1 MNKLVKGMF
10 ALGMGALMVGCS
22 AGGTTD
28 SGSKSINVVSREEG
42 SGTRGAF
49 VELFGVQEDDVDNT
63 TSAAEVTN
71 STSVMISTVQG
82 NENAIGYISLGSL
95 SDDVKAVK
103 IDGVEATSENVKSGD
118 YKVSRPFIVCTN
130 GTDLSEIASDF
141 MSYIMST
148 DGQSIVE
155 EEGYIAQDTTTTYTA
170 SNLSGSLTVGG
181 SSSIAPLMEKLAE
194 EYQKLNPEVEIS
206 VQQSD
211 STTGATNTIDGVYE
225 IGMCSRELKQE
236 EKDAGLVPTVI
247 ATDGIAVIV
256 NTNNSVD
263 DLTVDQVKQ
272 IYTGEITDWSKI
284 SA

>member
-22 AGGTTD
+22 SGTSD
-28 SGSKSINVVSREEG
+28 SGSQQINVVSREEG

-49 VELFGVQEDDVDNT
+49 VELFGVQEGDVDNT

-103 IDGVEATSENVKSGD
+103 IDGVEATTENVKSGD

-148 DGQSIVE
+148 DGQAIVS

-181 SSSIAPLMEKLAE
+181 SSSVTPLMEKLAE

-225 IGMCSRELKQE
+225 IGMCSRKLKQE
-236 EKDAGLVPTVI
+236 ETDAGLVPTVI

-256 NTNNSVD
+256 NTNNAVD

-272 IYTGEITDWSKI
+272 IYTGEITDWSEI

>member
-22 AGGTTD
+22 SGTSD
-28 SGSKSINVVSREEG
+28 SGSQQINVVSREEG

-49 VELFGVQEDDVDNT
+49 VELFGVQEGDVDNT

-103 IDGVEATSENVKSGD
+103 IDGVEATTENVKSGD

-148 DGQSIVE
+148 DGQAIVS

-181 SSSIAPLMEKLAE
+181 SSSVTPLMEKLAE

-236 EKDAGLVPTVI
+236 ETDAGLVQTVI

-256 NTNNSVD
+256 NTNNAVD

-272 IYTGEITDWSKI
+272 IYTGEITDWSEI

>member
-22 AGGTTD
+22 SGTSD
-28 SGSKSINVVSREEG
+28 SGSQQINVVSREEG

-49 VELFGVQEDDVDNT
+49 VELFGVQEGDVDNT

-103 IDGVEATSENVKSGD
+103 IDGVEATTENVKSGD
-118 YKVSRPFIVCTN
+118 YKVSRPFIVCTK

-148 DGQSIVE
+148 DGQAIVS

-181 SSSIAPLMEKLAE
+181 SSSVTPLMEKLAE

-236 EKDAGLVPTVI
+236 ETSAGLVPTVI

-256 NTNNSVD
+256 NTKNAVD

-272 IYTGEITDWSKI
+272 IYTGEITDWSEI

>member
-1 MNKLVKGMF
+1 
-10 ALGMGALMVGCS
+10 
-22 AGGTTD
+22 
-28 SGSKSINVVSREEG
+28 
-42 SGTRGAF
+42 
-49 VELFGVQEDDVDNT
+49 
-63 TSAAEVTN
+63 
-71 STSVMISTVQG
+71 
-82 NENAIGYISLGSL
+82 
-95 SDDVKAVK
+95 
-103 IDGVEATSENVKSGD
+103 
-118 YKVSRPFIVCTN
+118 
-130 GTDLSEIASDF
+130 

-148 DGQSIVE
+148 DGQAIVS

-181 SSSIAPLMEKLAE
+181 SSSVTPLMEKLAE

-236 EKDAGLVPTVI
+236 ETDAGLVPTVI

-256 NTNNSVD
+256 NTNNAVD

-272 IYTGEITDWSKI
+272 IYTGEITDWSEI

>member
-22 AGGTTD
+22 SGTSD
-28 SGSKSINVVSREEG
+28 SGSQQINVVSREEG

-49 VELFGVQEDDVDNT
+49 VELFGVQEGDVDNT

-103 IDGVEATSENVKSGD
+103 IDGVEATTENVKSGD
-118 YKVSRPFIVCTN
+118 YKVSRPFIVCTK

-148 DGQSIVE
+148 DGQAIVS

-181 SSSIAPLMEKLAE
+181 SSSVTPLMEKLAE

-236 EKDAGLVPTVI
+236 EIDAGLVPTVI

-256 NTNNSVD
+256 NTKNAVD

-272 IYTGEITDWSKI
+272 IYTGEITDWSEI

>member
-22 AGGTTD
+22 SGTSD
-28 SGSKSINVVSREEG
+28 SGSQQINVVSREEG

-49 VELFGVQEDDVDNT
+49 VELFGVQEGDVDNT

-103 IDGVEATSENVKSGD
+103 IDGVEATTENVKSGD
-118 YKVSRPFIVCTN
+118 YKVSRPFIVCTK

-148 DGQSIVE
+148 DGQAIVS

-181 SSSIAPLMEKLAE
+181 SSSVTPLMEKLAE

-236 EKDAGLVPTVI
+236 ETVAGLVPTVI

-256 NTNNSVD
+256 NTNNAVD

-272 IYTGEITDWSKI
+272 IYTGEITDWSEI

>member
-22 AGGTTD
+22 SGTSD
-28 SGSKSINVVSREEG
+28 SGSQQINVVSREEG

-49 VELFGVQEDDVDNT
+49 VELFGVQEGDVDNT

-103 IDGVEATSENVKSGD
+103 IDGVEATTENVKSGD
-118 YKVSRPFIVCTN
+118 YKVSRPFIVCTK

-148 DGQSIVE
+148 DGQAIVS

-181 SSSIAPLMEKLAE
+181 SSSVTPLMEKLAE

-236 EKDAGLVPTVI
+236 ETGAGLVPTVI

-256 NTNNSVD
+256 NTKNAVD

-272 IYTGEITDWSKI
+272 IYTGEITDWSEI

>member
-1 MNKLVKGMF
+1 
-10 ALGMGALMVGCS
+10 MVGCS
-22 AGGTTD
+22 SGTSD
-28 SGSKSINVVSREEG
+28 SGSQQINVVSREEG

-49 VELFGVQEDDVDNT
+49 VELFDVQEGDVDNT

-103 IDGVEATSENVKSGD
+103 IDGVEATTENVKSGD

-148 DGQSIVE
+148 DGQAIVS

-181 SSSIAPLMEKLAE
+181 SSSVTPLMEKLAE

-236 EKDAGLVPTVI
+236 ETDAGLVPTVI

-256 NTNNSVD
+256 NTNNAVD

-272 IYTGEITDWSKI
+272 IYTGEITDWSEI

>member
-22 AGGTTD
+22 SGTSD
-28 SGSKSINVVSREEG
+28 SGSQQINVVSREEG

-49 VELFGVQEDDVDNT
+49 VELFGVQEGDVDNT

-103 IDGVEATSENVKSGD
+103 IDGVEATTENVKSGD
-118 YKVSRPFIVCTN
+118 YKVSRPFIVCTK

-148 DGQSIVE
+148 DGQAIVS

-181 SSSIAPLMEKLAE
+181 SSSVTPLMEKLAE

-236 EKDAGLVPTVI
+236 ETAAGLVPTVI

-256 NTNNSVD
+256 NTNNAVD

-272 IYTGEITDWSKI
+272 IYTGEITDWSEI

>member
-22 AGGTTD
+22 SGTSD
-28 SGSKSINVVSREEG
+28 SGSQQINVVSREEG

-49 VELFGVQEDDVDNT
+49 VELFGVQEGDVDNT

-71 STSVMISTVQG
+71 STSVMISTIQG

-103 IDGVEATSENVKSGD
+103 IDGVEATTENVKSGD

-148 DGQSIVE
+148 DGQAIVS

-181 SSSIAPLMEKLAE
+181 SSSVTPLMEKLAE

-236 EKDAGLVPTVI
+236 ETDAGLVPTVI
-247 ATDGIAVIV
+247 ATDGITVIV
-256 NTNNSVD
+256 NTNNAVD

-272 IYTGEITDWSKI
+272 IYTGEITDWSEI

>member
-22 AGGTTD
+22 SGTSD
-28 SGSKSINVVSREEG
+28 SGSQQINVVSREEG

-49 VELFGVQEDDVDNT
+49 VELFGVQEGDVDNT

-95 SDDVKAVK
+95 NDDVKAVK
-103 IDGVEATSENVKSGD
+103 IDGVEATTENVKSGD
-118 YKVSRPFIVCTN
+118 YKVSRPFIVCTK

-148 DGQSIVE
+148 DGQAIVS

-181 SSSIAPLMEKLAE
+181 SSSVTPLMEKLAE

-236 EKDAGLVPTVI
+236 EIDAGLVPTVI

-256 NTNNSVD
+256 NTKNAVD

-272 IYTGEITDWSKI
+272 IYTGEITDWSEI

>member
-22 AGGTTD
+22 SGTSD
-28 SGSKSINVVSREEG
+28 SGSQQINVVSREEG

-49 VELFGVQEDDVDNT
+49 VELFGVQEGDVDNT

-103 IDGVEATSENVKSGD
+103 IDGVEATTENVKSGD
-118 YKVSRPFIVCTN
+118 YKVSRPFIVCTK

-148 DGQSIVE
+148 DGQAIVS

-181 SSSIAPLMEKLAE
+181 SSSVTPLMEKLAE

-236 EKDAGLVPTVI
+236 ETGAGLVPTVI

-256 NTNNSVD
+256 NTNNAVD

-272 IYTGEITDWSKI
+272 IYTGEITDWSEI

>member
-22 AGGTTD
+22 SGTSD
-28 SGSKSINVVSREEG
+28 SGSQQINVVSREEG

-49 VELFGVQEDDVDNT
+49 VELFGVQEGDVDNT

-103 IDGVEATSENVKSGD
+103 IDGVEATTENVKSGD

-148 DGQSIVE
+148 DGQAIVS

-181 SSSIAPLMEKLAE
+181 SSSVTPLMEKLAE

-225 IGMCSRELKQE
+225 IGMCSRELKQVE
-236 EKDAGLVPTVI
+236 TDAGLVPTVI

-256 NTNNSVD
+256 NTNNAVD
-263 DLTVDQVKQ
+263 DLTVAQVKQ
-272 IYTGEITDWSKI
+272 IYTGEITDWSEI

>member
-22 AGGTTD
+22 SGTSD
-28 SGSKSINVVSREEG
+28 SGSQQINVVSREEG

-49 VELFGVQEDDVDNT
+49 VELFGVQEGDVDNT

-103 IDGVEATSENVKSGD
+103 IDGVEATTENVKSGD

-148 DGQSIVE
+148 DGQAIVS

-170 SNLSGSLTVGG
+170 NNLSGSLTVGG
-181 SSSIAPLMEKLAE
+181 SSSVTPLMEKLAE

-236 EKDAGLVPTVI
+236 ETDAGLVSTVI

-256 NTNNSVD
+256 NTNNAVD

-272 IYTGEITDWSKI
+272 IYTGEITDWSEI

>member
-22 AGGTTD
+22 SGTSD
-28 SGSKSINVVSREEG
+28 SGSQQINVVSREEG

-49 VELFGVQEDDVDNT
+49 VELFGVQEGDVDNT

-103 IDGVEATSENVKSGD
+103 IDGVEATTENVKSGD
-118 YKVSRPFIVCTN
+118 YKVSRPFIVCTK

-148 DGQSIVE
+148 DGQAIVS

-181 SSSIAPLMEKLAE
+181 SSSVTPLMEKLAE

-236 EKDAGLVPTVI
+236 ETDAGLVSTVI

-256 NTNNSVD
+256 NTNNAVD

-272 IYTGEITDWSKI
+272 IYTGEITDWSEI

>member
-22 AGGTTD
+22 SGTSD
-28 SGSKSINVVSREEG
+28 SGSQQINVVSREEG

-49 VELFGVQEDDVDNT
+49 VELFGVQEGDVDNT

-103 IDGVEATSENVKSGD
+103 IDGVEATTENVKSGD

-148 DGQSIVE
+148 DGQAIVS

-181 SSSIAPLMEKLAE
+181 SSSVTPLMEKLAE

-236 EKDAGLVPTVI
+236 EIDAGLVPTVI

-256 NTNNSVD
+256 NTNNAVD

-272 IYTGEITDWSKI
+272 IYTGEITDWSEI

>member
-22 AGGTTD
+22 SGTSD
-28 SGSKSINVVSREEG
+28 SGSQQINVVSREEG

-49 VELFGVQEDDVDNT
+49 VELFGVQEGDVDNT

-103 IDGVEATSENVKSGD
+103 IDGVEATTENVKSGD
-118 YKVSRPFIVCTN
+118 YKVSRPFIVCTK

-148 DGQSIVE
+148 DGQAIVS

-181 SSSIAPLMEKLAE
+181 SSSVTPLMEKLAE

-236 EKDAGLVPTVI
+236 ETSAGLVPTVI

-256 NTNNSVD
+256 NTNNAVD

-272 IYTGEITDWSKI
+272 IYTGEITDWSEI

>member
-22 AGGTTD
+22 SGTAD
-28 SGSKSINVVSREEG
+28 SGSQPINVVSREEG

-49 VELFGVQEDDVDNT
+49 VELFGVMEDDVDNT

-103 IDGVEATSENVKSGD
+103 IDGVEATTENVKSGD

-148 DGQSIVE
+148 DGQAIVE

-181 SSSIAPLMEKLAE
+181 SSSVTPLMEKLAE

-211 STTGATNTIDGVYE
+211 STTGATNTIDGVYA

-236 EKDAGLVPTVI
+236 ETDAGLVSTVI

-256 NTNNSVD
+256 NTNNAID

-272 IYTGEITDWSKI
+272 IYTGEITDWSEI
-284 SA
+284 GA

>member
-22 AGGTTD
+22 SGTSD
-28 SGSKSINVVSREEG
+28 SGSQQINVVSREEG

-49 VELFGVQEDDVDNT
+49 VELFGVQEGDVDNT

-103 IDGVEATSENVKSGD
+103 IDGVEATTENVKSGD
-118 YKVSRPFIVCTN
+118 YKVSRPFIVCTK

-148 DGQSIVE
+148 DGQAIVS

-181 SSSIAPLMEKLAE
+181 SSSVTPLMEKLAE

-236 EKDAGLVPTVI
+236 EINAGLVPTVI

-256 NTNNSVD
+256 NTNNAVD

-272 IYTGEITDWSKI
+272 IYTGEITDWSEI

>member
-1 MNKLVKGMF
+1 
-10 ALGMGALMVGCS
+10 MVGCS
-22 AGGTTD
+22 SGTSD
-28 SGSKSINVVSREEG
+28 SGSQQINVVSREEG

-49 VELFGVQEDDVDNT
+49 VELFGVQEGDVDNT

-103 IDGVEATSENVKSGD
+103 IDGVEATTENVKSGD
-118 YKVSRPFIVCTN
+118 YKVSRPFIVCTK

-148 DGQSIVE
+148 DGQAIVS

-181 SSSIAPLMEKLAE
+181 SSSVTPLMEKLAE

-236 EKDAGLVPTVI
+236 ETDAGLVPTVI

-256 NTNNSVD
+256 NTNNAVD

-272 IYTGEITDWSKI
+272 IYTGEITDWSEI